1 MHHQIFK
8 RPLYLVLALAIFV
21 AVAETKMV
29 YTFTMIRHGAD
40 YPTNDLYDGNE
51 TK

>member
-8 RPLYLVLALAIFV
+8 RSLYLVLAFAIFV

-29 YTFTMIRHGAD
+29 YTFSMIRHGAE
-40 YPTNDLYDGNE
+40 YPNNDLYDGNE

>member
-1 MHHQIFK
+1 MHQIYQK
-8 RPLYLVLALAIFV
+8 TLYLVIALALFV

-29 YTFTMIRHGAD
+29 YTFSMIRHGAD